1 MNFEEMTSAKL
12 SEELKKI
19 GLPSSGNKSE
29 KIARLQEAL
38 VQKVDTSK
46 GENGEL
52 ILEAEYDDGG
62 IVKRLMRERILLGK
76 RVPAAGAVGMVLIL
90 LLSSMTALVAGPA
103 IMNLIQGEPEYTLID
118 FEPSNAR
125 ATAEHLVS
133 LGHPVWEG
141 RMSGTQEELQTAE
154 SNKQNFSDFG
164 LSATLEEFD
173 VPMFEIQA
181 EPRVFYCVPGDY
193 PLGIPLD
200 ILPCGPQDTNA
211 QRVEFQHRFDFVI
224 QGYSGTGNYQ
234 FGDDLQIVN
243 LSNGTDDT
251 LWSMATG
258 EVGMVWGSTGVG
270 SNTDIYAKAIQND
283 LAALFLVNAQYNC
296 GKVEA
301 DDCVPIFKTVDVE
314 GLLSQTGGNLPETIP
329 FIQLSRSMGE
339 ELEGVFS
346 EQDTNEAMLAME
358 VDVDNQ
364 GTRTVRVPC
373 GILEGDD
380 DRVIMFGAHH
390 DTVYSGPGAVD
401 DTSGTATVIELAR
414 QFAEMGKTLGTPKHT
429 VKFCTWGGEEEGLH
443 GSKAWV
449 DKHAERLRENLIV
462 YINLDMNHV
471 DADPARGNDITLF
484 GNYQSDVDHIERI
497 VTKLQTDMPEMANK
511 YDIRIRTLDGPKN
524 SETGMPY
531 NSDHGPFVY
540 DIVHEDSDKP
550 GHALVCYGSGSW
562 EYHTYADDMSRFN
575 EESLAVSAIVYGTY
589 ARYLAWG
596 EI

>member
-19 GLPSSGNKSE
+19 GLPSSGNKSD